1 MSEATDPRDGGHLI
15 ACRSCGHRIARTVRR
30 CPACGLRDP
39 AGVMPEP
46 SPAEEGP
53 ARRAGGSGVRV
64 AMGVIAGM
72 LAGAAV
78 TAGIFLLRPPAPV
91 TPAPAV
97 VAPVAPA
104 PASEPSRPAA
114 EPEASRSRGRTDWL
128 FFFKT
133 GDRLVRMSDE
143 APVGMVL
150 RTEKVHAFADGTAG
164 PAYLVQLPDG
174 SGQRFVDADELER
187 GARLE

>member
-1 MSEATDPRDGGHLI
+1 MSDAADPRAGAHLI

-39 AGVMPEP
+39 AGA
-46 SPAEEGP
+46 PAELAPAAEPP
-53 ARRAGGSGVRV
+53 ARRAGGGWRV

-78 TAGIFLLRPPAPV
+78 TAGVFLLRPPAPV

-97 VAPVAPA
+97 VAPAAPA
-104 PASEPSRPAA
+104 PAGEPSRPAA